1 MVSTNDH
8 VVMNHQN
15 QTRTN
20 GIWAMF
26 ATTTQYYYVQASV
39 EKDWYAVVD
48 SPEGT
53 SSLIWRLRMM
63 NATSLIT
70 LF

>member
-1 MVSTNDH
+1 MAY
-8 VVMNHQN
+8 
-15 QTRTN
+15 
-20 GIWAMF
+20 GAMF
-26 ATTTQYYYVQASV
+26 ATTTQDYYVQDSV

-63 NATSLIT
+63 SATSLIT